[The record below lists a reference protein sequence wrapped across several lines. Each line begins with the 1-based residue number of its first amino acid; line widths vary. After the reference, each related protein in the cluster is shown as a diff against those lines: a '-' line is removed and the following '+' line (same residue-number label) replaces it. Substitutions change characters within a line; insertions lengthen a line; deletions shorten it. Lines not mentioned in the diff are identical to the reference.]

1 MKNLIK
7 KYAQFRKSLVYKL
20 MTYYGLLLIFFLTIA
35 FNSSKF
41 DAREFSPL
49 SQKEQYFFIEEST
62 QTEKTLN
69 LDEIFD
75 HNLSVETTNG
85 FDVILEDRESGDLS
99 GINQS
104 NIKALQTFIYQAK
117 SYLGKGPL
125 QRRFE
130 NIEVYGPFEVT
141 SINRIYNQ
149 YFIKAVEAQE
159 EWLNMLLDSPFFMVV
174 LLMLLGMP
182 FLFWLSISITK
193 PIREL
198 ATSANLVATGNLES
212 NEKLETEGIYE
223 IREVGK
229 SFNHMVKSLKN
240 LTLHQQRMISDI
252 SHELKTPLARLQLA
266 IAILR
271 RKTGETNEINRIEA
285 EISKLDQMIKD
296 LLAISRQQLNY
307 QTNKAIFAIDE
318 IWINVLEDAK
328 FETSQNNIVLIIKQN
343 IKNPQSYSINGSVDS
358 LASALENLIRNAQ
371 KYAKNMISVSMDI
384 KNNQLILVVEDDGNG
399 VPESE
404 YENIFKPFY
413 RIDEAR
419 TRESGGTGL
428 GLAIVQNAVQQHQG
442 TLQAGKSEMGGLK
455 VELQIPLWLF
465 SE

>member
-1 MKNLIK
+1 MMKTLFEKYREFK
-7 KYAQFRKSLVYKL
+7 KRLAYKL
-20 MTYYGLLLIFFLTIA
+20 MLYYGALIILFVTIA

-41 DAREFSPL
+41 DAREFSPI
-49 SQKEQYFFIEEST
+49 SQKDQTFFLKESFLTEQS
-62 QTEKTLN
+62 LN

-75 HNLSVETTNG
+75 RNLSVETLNG
-85 FDVILEDRESGDLS
+85 FDVILEDKDSGILS
-99 GINQS
+99 GVNQS
-104 NIKALQTFIYQAK
+104 NMKVLQTFIYQAA
-117 SYLGKGPL
+117 STNEPL

-130 NIEVYGPFEVT
+130 SSEVYGPFKV
-141 SINRIYNQ
+141 SSDSRIYNQ
-149 YFIKAVEAQE
+149 YFIKAVEPQG
-159 EWLNMLLDSPFFMVV
+159 EWLNAILDSTFMMVS
-174 LLMLLGMP
+174 LLMFLGMP
-182 FLFWLSISITK
+182 FLFWVSLEISK
-193 PIREL
+193 PIKEL
-198 ATSANLVATGNLES
+198 VISANLVATGNLES

-266 IAILR
+266 TAILR
-271 RKTGETNEINRIEA
+271 RKTGESNEINRIEA
-285 EISKLDQMIKD
+285 EIGKLDQMIKD

-307 QTNKAIFAIDE
+307 QTNKHIFAIDE

-328 FETSQNNIVLIIKQN
+328 FETSQNKIVLIIKQN
-343 IKNPQSYSINGSVDS
+343 IKKPQSYSINGSVDS

-399 VPESE
+399 VPENE